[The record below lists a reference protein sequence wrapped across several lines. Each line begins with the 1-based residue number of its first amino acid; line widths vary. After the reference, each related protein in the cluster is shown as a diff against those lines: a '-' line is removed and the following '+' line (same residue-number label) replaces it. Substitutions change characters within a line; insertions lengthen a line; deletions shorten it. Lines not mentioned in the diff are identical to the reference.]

1 MQDMQL
7 GIYSSFAGF
16 NMFLIVR
23 FGLFVSK
30 NIRLNEYRLSVLVV
44 QRHHPDLAKHL
55 RRSDG
60 DSDSRS
66 ISFWMT

>member
-30 NIRLNEYRLSVLVV
+30 NIRLNEYRLSIIQTL
-44 QRHHPDLAKHL
+44 P
-55 RRSDG
+55 
-60 DSDSRS
+60 S
-66 ISFWMT
+66 ICEGRTEIRTLGPSAFG